1 MGKKIIT
8 YGDIEVEKHQF
19 HHCKNLILLEDVSIK
34 KSAGVK
40 FGFFRRKKLSI
51 FYLLQRWWS
60 YKIKQLHTMLPKIS
74 HLFLKMINS

>member
-51 FYLLQRWWS
+51 FYLLQR
-60 YKIKQLHTMLPKIS
+60 
-74 HLFLKMINS
+74 